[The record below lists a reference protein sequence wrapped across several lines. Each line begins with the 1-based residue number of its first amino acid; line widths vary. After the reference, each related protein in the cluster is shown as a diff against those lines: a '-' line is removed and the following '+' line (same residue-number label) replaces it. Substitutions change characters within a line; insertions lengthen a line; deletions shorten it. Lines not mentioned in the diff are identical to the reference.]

1 VSVRKAAIWAMG
13 AQYCAFLIQF
23 AASVIIARFFL
34 TPAEVGLFSIAFA
47 IMALL
52 STLQDLGLTRYLVGK
67 EKLGPDDIRASFT
80 VALIFGVGVAALVAA
95 ISYPAAL
102 FYGDLRLVPLLLVV
116 GSTFLLLP
124 FSVVPNALL
133 QREMDFASLF
143 IVNVGAAL
151 TLAVV
156 SVSLA
161 GAGFSAMALAWALL
175 AQFAMRSLLAMWRA
189 GWRMQLRPSLR
200 AVKPVLHFGSA
211 MSLLSISGAVG
222 GRTPDLII
230 GRLISFA
237 AVGLWSRAVSLADQ
251 LRFLLAGAIGSV
263 FYPAFARIRD
273 RGEDMAG
280 PYLKV
285 VAAYSAIMWPAMLFL
300 AVAAAPVV
308 ELLFGPTW
316 AGVAP
321 LLTLIALSEIA
332 LAAIPLQMELP
343 ILLGRTRLLLGLN
356 LLDTAASVG
365 GLLVGALWSLEAAA
379 ASRIVYT
386 AIWWVIYAGLLNKLI
401 GLRWRDLFDIYWR
414 SMAVALA
421 AVAPLFVATWLF
433 GAARSVPLPWLVAT
447 VPTGAMCMLLALFSA
462 RHPARH
468 ELSAFAQILLG
479 RLPGRRAAVAT
490 PAE

>member
-1 VSVRKAAIWAMG
+1 MSVRKAAIWAMG

-23 AASVIIARFFL
+23 AASVIIARCFL

-67 EKLGPDDIRASFT
+67 PELGPEDIRASFT

-95 ISYPAAL
+95 IAWPAAL

-116 GSTFLLLP
+116 GCTFLFLP

-151 TLAVV
+151 TLALV

-161 GAGFSAMALAWALL
+161 AAGFSAMALAWALL
-175 AQFAMRSLLAMWRA
+175 AQFAMRSFLAVWRV
-189 GWRMQLRPSLR
+189 GWRMHFRPSLSN
-200 AVKPVLHFGSA
+200 VKPVLRFGSA
-211 MSLLSISGAVG
+211 MSLLSVSGAVG

-230 GRLISFA
+230 GRLISFT
-237 AVGLWSRAVSLADQ
+237 AVGLWSRAISLADQ

-263 FYPAFARIRD
+263 FYPAFARLRD
-273 RGEDMAG
+273 RGEDLAP

-300 AVAAAPVV
+300 GLASLPVV
-308 ELLFGPTW
+308 LLLFGPTW
-316 AGVAP
+316 EGVAP
-321 LLTLIALSEIA
+321 LLLLIAVSELA
-332 LAAIPLQMELP
+332 LAGIPLQMELP
-343 ILLGRTRLLLGLN
+343 ILLGKMRLLLALN
-356 LLDTAASVG
+356 IIDTAVSVAT
-365 GLLVGALWSLEAAA
+365 LLIGALWSLEAAA
-379 ASRIVYT
+379 ASRILYT
-386 AIWWVIYAGLLNKLI
+386 AIWWVIYAGLLHRLI
-401 GLRWRDLFDIYWR
+401 GLKWAALFDIYWR

-421 AVAPLFVATWLF
+421 AIAPLLEACLSWGGVS
-433 GAARSVPLPWLVAT
+433 GVPLPWLAVS
-447 VPTGAMCMLLALFSA
+447 VPAGALCWLAALFLV

-468 ELSAFAQILLG
+468 EIAAFAGLM
-479 RLPGRRAAVAT
+479 RNRFGRRPVAA